1 MATADAVSL
10 LRTLGAEDVAHPG
23 GNLFDHLVRV
33 HDELTE
39 WGASREL
46 RLAGLCHALYGTDG
60 FPVALYGLD
69 RRAEVAALI
78 GADAEALV
86 YFYASCD
93 RGSSYPGLADAAAEF
108 TDRFT
113 GERHV
118 PDAAARRAFAELTAA
133 NELDIVRAHPEAS
146 GAPELYG
153 LLSGWRGLL
162 SDRAAHEVERVLN
175 PHS

>member
-39 WGASREL
+39 WGAPREL

-60 FPVALYGLD
+60 FPVALFGLD

-93 RGSSYPGLADAAAEF
+93 RGSSYRSSRPPAPSSPTASPASATCPTPPPAAL
-108 TDRFT
+108 
-113 GERHV
+113 
-118 PDAAARRAFAELTAA
+118 FAELTAA
-133 NELDIVRAHPEAS
+133 NELDVVRAHPEAS
-146 GAPELYG
+146 GTPELYG